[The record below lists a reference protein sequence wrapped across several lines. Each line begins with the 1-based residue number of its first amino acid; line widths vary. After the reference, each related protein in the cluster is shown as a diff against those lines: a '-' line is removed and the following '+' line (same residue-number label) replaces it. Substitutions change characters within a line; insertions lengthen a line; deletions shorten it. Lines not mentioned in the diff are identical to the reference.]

1 MKRKHIGKWLGI
13 ALGAYLLYAVL
24 TAILVPLPQK
34 EATGELWS
42 QYEERLRTEAAPER
56 VKSIE
61 SAEDA
66 LLYRL
71 RLIENAEEEIVF
83 STFDLRADGSGQ
95 DIMAALYGAAQRGV
109 RVRVIVDGLNGFL
122 HLQNSG
128 VLRALAAEENVEVRF
143 YDPIDLLRPWKLNYR
158 LHDKYLIAD
167 GEKYILGGRNTNDL
181 FLGSY
186 QEEQNIDRDLLV
198 VSDGGEGTSVSQ
210 LLSYFESVWS
220 QPENRTIT
228 GKASSQTDALR
239 ERDAFLRS
247 GFPEAFA
254 AVDWE
259 AETTA
264 VVRVSLF
271 SGSPRAEDKAPELW
285 DALVRLMAQGDDVLL
300 QTPYIICNHKM
311 YDDLEQLAASRQV
324 RVLTNAVENGA
335 NPSGCSDYLREKQN
349 ILSRGLDVYEVICG
363 QSLHTK
369 TILIGDD
376 LSVVGSFNADMRSA
390 YLDTELMLVIESE
403 AVNAALRQ
411 ESETYITQSRLA
423 LHDGGTEYGARFEET
438 ALPWAKRALYGVLSV
453 VSRPVRHLL

>member
-71 RLIENAEEEIVF
+71 RLIENAKEEIVF

-143 YDPIDLLRPWKLNYR
+143 YDPINLLRPWKLNYR

-186 QEEQNIDRDLLV
+186 QEEQNIDRDVLV

-264 VVRVSLF
+264 VARVSLL

-349 ILSRGLDVYEVICG
+349 ILSRGLDVYEVVCG

-390 YLDTELMLVIESE
+390 YLDTELMLVVESE
-403 AVNAALRQ
+403 EVNAALRQ

>member
-324 RVLTNAVENGA
+324 RALTNAVENGA

-390 YLDTELMLVIESE
+390 YLDTELMLVVESE
-403 AVNAALRQ
+403 EVNAALRQ
-411 ESETYITQSRLA
+411 ESVQYIDQSRLA
-423 LHDGGTEYGARFEET
+423 LHDGGTEYGARFEEMT
-438 ALPWAKRALYGVLSV
+438 LPWAKRALYTILSV
-453 VSRPVRHLL
+453 VQRPIRHLL

>member
-1 MKRKHIGKWLGI
+1 MKQKHILKWLGI
-13 ALGAYLLYAVL
+13 ALGVYLLYGVL

-34 EATGELWS
+34 EAAGELWS
-42 QYEERLRTEAAPER
+42 QYEARLSADASQER
-56 VKSIE
+56 VRSIEDTDSALLWRLQLIE
-61 SAEDA
+61 SAE
-66 LLYRL
+66 REV
-71 RLIENAEEEIVF
+71 IF

-95 DIMAALYGAAQRGV
+95 DLMAALYGAAQRGV

-167 GEKYILGGRNTNDL
+167 GSKYILGGRNSNDL
-181 FLGSY
+181 FLG
-186 QEEQNIDRDLLV
+186 
-198 VSDGGEGTSVSQ
+198 VSDGGEGSSVSQ
-210 LLSYFESVWS
+210 LLTYFESVWS
-220 QPENRTIT
+220 QPENKTIT
-228 GKASSQTDALR
+228 GKTSSQTDALQ
-239 ERDAFLRS
+239 ERYAALCAVH
-247 GFPEAFA
+247 GKELA

-259 AETTA
+259 VETAA
-264 VVRVSLF
+264 VTHVSLL
-271 SGSPRAEDKAPELW
+271 SGSPRAEAKAPELW

-300 QTPYIICNHKM
+300 QTPYIICNDKM
-311 YDDLEQLAASRQV
+311 YNDLEALAETRQL

-349 ILSRGLDVYEVICG
+349 ILSRGVDVYEVVCG

-376 LSVVGSFNADMRSA
+376 LSIVGSFNADMRSA

-403 AVNAALRQ
+403 EVNAALRQ
-411 ESETYITQSRLA
+411 ESVQYIDQSRLA
-423 LHDGGTEYGARFEET
+423 LHDGGTEYGAQFEEVT
-438 ALPWAKRALYGVLSV
+438 LPWTKRALYTALSFLQ
-453 VSRPVRHLL
+453 RLIRHLL

>member
-71 RLIENAEEEIVF
+71 RLIENAKEEIVF

-239 ERDAFLRS
+239 ERDAFLCS
-247 GFPEAFA
+247 AYPEAFA

-264 VVRVSLF
+264 VARVSLL
-271 SGSPRAEDKAPELW
+271 SGSPRVEDKAPELW

-349 ILSRGLDVYEVICG
+349 ILSRGLDVYEVVCG

-390 YLDTELMLVIESE
+390 YLDTELMLVVESE
-403 AVNAALRQ
+403 EVNAALRQ

>member
-71 RLIENAEEEIVF
+71 RLIENAKEEIVF
-83 STFDLRADGSGQ
+83 STFDLRADGRGQ

-186 QEEQNIDRDLLV
+186 QEEQNIDRDVLV

-264 VVRVSLF
+264 VARVSLF
-271 SGSPRAEDKAPELW
+271 SGSPRAEAKAPELW

-300 QTPYIICNHKM
+300 QTPYIICNDKM
-311 YDDLEQLAASRQV
+311 YNDLEALAETRQL

-349 ILSRGLDVYEVICG
+349 ILSRGVDVYEVVCG

-376 LSVVGSFNADMRSA
+376 LSIVGSFNADMRSA

-403 AVNAALRQ
+403 EVNAALRQ

-438 ALPWAKRALYGVLSV
+438 ALPWAKRALYGVLRV

>member
-1 MKRKHIGKWLGI
+1 MKQKHIVKWLGI

-24 TAILVPLPQK
+24 TVIFVPLPQK

-42 QYEERLRTEAAPER
+42 RYETRLSADAAQER

-61 SAEDA
+61 SADDA
-66 LLYRL
+66 LLWRL
-71 RLIENAEEEIVF
+71 WLIESAEKEIIF

-95 DIMAALYGAAQRGV
+95 DLMAALYGAAQRGV

-167 GEKYILGGRNTNDL
+167 GDRYILGGRNTNDL

-186 QEEQNIDRDLLV
+186 QEKQNIDRDVLV
-198 VSDGGEGTSVSQ
+198 VSDGGEGSSVTQ
-210 LLSYFESVWS
+210 LLTYFDSVWS
-220 QPENRTIT
+220 QPENQTIK
-228 GKASSQTDALR
+228 GKTSSQTDALQ
-239 ERDAFLRS
+239 ERYAALCAVYAK
-247 GFPEAFA
+247 ELA

-264 VVRVSLF
+264 VTRVSLL
-271 SGSPRAEDKAPELW
+271 SGSPRAEAKAPELW
-285 DALVRLMAQGDDVLL
+285 DALVRLMAQGDDILL
-300 QTPYIICNHKM
+300 QTPYIICNDKM
-311 YDDLEQLAASRQV
+311 YNDLEALAETRQL

-349 ILSRGLDVYEVICG
+349 ILSRGVGVYEVVCG

-369 TILIGDD
+369 TILIGND

-403 AVNAALRQ
+403 EVNVMLRQ
-411 ESETYITQSRLA
+411 VEEPYIAQSRLA
-423 LHDGGTEYGARFEET
+423 LHDGGIEYGARFEEVT
-438 ALPWAKRALYGVLSV
+438 LPWAKRALYTILSV
-453 VSRPVRHLL
+453 VQRPIRHLL

>member
-71 RLIENAEEEIVF
+71 RLIENAKEEIVF

-95 DIMAALYGAAQRGV
+95 DIMAVLYGAAQRGV

-228 GKASSQTDALR
+228 GKSSSQTDALR
-239 ERDAFLRS
+239 ERDAFLCS
-247 GFPEAFA
+247 AYPEAFA

-264 VVRVSLF
+264 VARVSLL

-285 DALVRLMAQGDDVLL
+285 DALVRLMAQGNDVLL

-349 ILSRGLDVYEVICG
+349 ILSRGLDVYEVVCG

-376 LSVVGSFNADMRSA
+376 LSVVGSFNADMRSV
-390 YLDTELMLVIESE
+390 YLDTELMLVVESE
-403 AVNAALRQ
+403 EVNAALRQ

>member
-61 SAEDA
+61 SAENA

-71 RLIENAEEEIVF
+71 RLIENAKEEIVF

-186 QEEQNIDRDLLV
+186 QEEQNIDRDVLV

-210 LLSYFESVWS
+210 LLTYFESVWS

-264 VVRVSLF
+264 VARVSLF

-300 QTPYIICNHKM
+300 QTPYIICNDKM
-311 YDDLEQLAASRQV
+311 YNDLEALAETRQL

-376 LSVVGSFNADMRSA
+376 LSVIGSFNADMRSA
-390 YLDTELMLVIESE
+390 YLDTELMLVVESE
-403 AVNAALRQ
+403 ALNAALRQ
-411 ESETYITQSRLA
+411 ESETYLAQSRLA

>member
-324 RVLTNAVENGA
+324 RALTNAVENGA

-390 YLDTELMLVIESE
+390 YLDTELMLVVESE
-403 AVNAALRQ
+403 EVNAALRQ
-411 ESETYITQSRLA
+411 ESVQYIDQSRLA

>member
-1 MKRKHIGKWLGI
+1 MRQKHIVKWLGI

-24 TAILVPLPQK
+24 TVIFVPLPQK
-34 EATGELWS
+34 ETTGELWS
-42 QYEERLRTEAAPER
+42 RYETRLSADAAQER

-61 SAEDA
+61 SADDA
-66 LLYRL
+66 LLWRL
-71 RLIENAEEEIVF
+71 WLIESAEKEIIF

-95 DIMAALYGAAQRGV
+95 DVMAALYGAAQRGV
-109 RVRVIVDGLNGFL
+109 QVRMIIDGLNGFL

-128 VLRALAAEENVEVRF
+128 VLRALAEEENVEVRF

-167 GEKYILGGRNTNDL
+167 GDRYILGGRNTNDL

-186 QEEQNIDRDLLV
+186 QEKQNIDRDVLV
-198 VSDGGEGTSVSQ
+198 VSDGGEGSSVTQ
-210 LLSYFESVWS
+210 LLTYFDSVWS
-220 QPENRTIT
+220 QPENQTIK
-228 GKASSQTDALR
+228 GKTSSQTDALQ
-239 ERDAFLRS
+239 ERYAALCAVYAK
-247 GFPEAFA
+247 ELA

-264 VVRVSLF
+264 VTRVSLL
-271 SGSPRAEDKAPELW
+271 SGSPRAEAKAPELW
-285 DALVRLMAQGDDVLL
+285 DALVRLMAQGDDILL
-300 QTPYIICNHKM
+300 QTPYIICNDKM
-311 YDDLEQLAASRQV
+311 YNDLAALAETRQL

-349 ILSRGLDVYEVICG
+349 ILSRGVDVYEVVCG

-369 TILIGDD
+369 TILIGND

-403 AVNAALRQ
+403 EVNVMLRQ
-411 ESETYITQSRLA
+411 AEEPYIAQSRLA
-423 LHDGGTEYGARFEET
+423 LHDGGTEYGAQFEEMT
-438 ALPWAKRALYGVLSV
+438 LPWAKHALYTILSV
-453 VSRPVRHLL
+453 VQRPIRHLL

>member
-42 QYEERLRTEAAPER
+42 QYEERLRMEAAPER

-71 RLIENAEEEIVF
+71 RLIENAKEEIVF

-143 YDPIDLLRPWKLNYR
+143 YDPINLLRPWKLNYR

-186 QEEQNIDRDLLV
+186 QEEQNIDRDVLV

-259 AETTA
+259 VETAA
-264 VVRVSLF
+264 VTRVSLF

-300 QTPYIICNHKM
+300 QTPYIICNDKM
-311 YDDLEQLAASRQV
+311 YNDLEALAETRQL
-324 RVLTNAVENGA
+324 RVLTNAAENGA

-349 ILSRGLDVYEVICG
+349 ILSRGVDVYEVVCG

-376 LSVVGSFNADMRSA
+376 LSIVGSFNADMRSA

-403 AVNAALRQ
+403 EVNAALRQ
-411 ESETYITQSRLA
+411 ESVQYIDQSRLA
-423 LHDGGTEYGARFEET
+423 LHDGGTEYGARFEEMT
-438 ALPWAKRALYGVLSV
+438 LPWAKRALYTILSV
-453 VSRPVRHLL
+453 VQRPIRHLL

>member
-71 RLIENAEEEIVF
+71 RLIENAKEEIVF

-247 GFPEAFA
+247 GFPEVFA

-264 VVRVSLF
+264 VARVSLL

-285 DALVRLMAQGDDVLL
+285 DALVRLMAQGNDVLL

-335 NPSGCSDYLREKQN
+335 NPSGCSDYLREKEN
-349 ILSRGLDVYEVICG
+349 ILARGLDVYEVVCG

-376 LSVVGSFNADMRSA
+376 LSVVGSFNADMRSV

-403 AVNAALRQ
+403 EVNAALRQ

>member
-1 MKRKHIGKWLGI
+1 MRQKHIVKWLGI

-24 TAILVPLPQK
+24 TVIFVPLPQK

-42 QYEERLRTEAAPER
+42 RYETRLSADAAQER

-61 SAEDA
+61 SADDA
-66 LLYRL
+66 LLWRL
-71 RLIENAEEEIVF
+71 WLIESAEKEIIF

-95 DIMAALYGAAQRGV
+95 DVMAALYGAAQRGV
-109 RVRVIVDGLNGFL
+109 QVRMIIDGLNGFL

-128 VLRALAAEENVEVRF
+128 VLRALAVEENVEVRF

-167 GEKYILGGRNTNDL
+167 GSKYILGGRNSNDL

-186 QEEQNIDRDLLV
+186 QENQNIDRDVLV
-198 VSDGGEGTSVSQ
+198 VSDGGEGSSVTQ
-210 LLSYFESVWS
+210 LLTYFDSVWS
-220 QPENRTIT
+220 QPENQTIK
-228 GKASSQTDALR
+228 GKTSSQTDALQ
-239 ERDAFLRS
+239 ERYAALCAVYAK
-247 GFPEAFA
+247 ELA

-264 VVRVSLF
+264 VTRVSLL
-271 SGSPRAEDKAPELW
+271 SGSPRAEAKAPELW
-285 DALVRLMAQGDDVLL
+285 DALVRLMAQGDDILL
-300 QTPYIICNHKM
+300 QTPYIICNDKM
-311 YDDLEQLAASRQV
+311 YNDLAALAETRQL

-349 ILSRGLDVYEVICG
+349 ILSRGVDVYEVVCG

-369 TILIGDD
+369 TILIGND

-403 AVNAALRQ
+403 EVNVMLRQ
-411 ESETYITQSRLA
+411 AEEPYIAQSRLA
-423 LHDGGTEYGARFEET
+423 LHDGGIEYGARFEEVT
-438 ALPWAKRALYGVLSV
+438 LPWAKRALYEGLSIV
-453 VSRPVRHLL
+453 QRPVRHLL

>member
-71 RLIENAEEEIVF
+71 RLIENAKEEIVF

-247 GFPEAFA
+247 AYPEVFA

-264 VVRVSLF
+264 VARVSLLR
-271 SGSPRAEDKAPELW
+271 GSPRAEDKAPELW

-349 ILSRGLDVYEVICG
+349 ILSRGLDVYEVVCG

-376 LSVVGSFNADMRSA
+376 LSVVGSFNADMRSV
-390 YLDTELMLVIESE
+390 YLDTELMLVVESE
-403 AVNAALRQ
+403 EVNAALRQ

>member
-71 RLIENAEEEIVF
+71 RLIENAKEEIVF

-143 YDPIDLLRPWKLNYR
+143 YDPINLLRPWKLNYR

-264 VVRVSLF
+264 VARVSLF

-349 ILSRGLDVYEVICG
+349 ILSRGLDVYEVVCG

-369 TILIGDD
+369 TILIGND

-403 AVNAALRQ
+403 EVNAALRQ
-411 ESETYITQSRLA
+411 ESVQYIDQSRLA
-423 LHDGGTEYGARFEET
+423 LHDGGTEYGARFEEMT
-438 ALPWAKRALYGVLSV
+438 LPWAKRALYGVLSV

>member
-71 RLIENAEEEIVF
+71 RLIENAKEEIVF

-239 ERDAFLRS
+239 ERDAFLCS
-247 GFPEAFA
+247 AYPEAFA

-264 VVRVSLF
+264 VARVSLL

-349 ILSRGLDVYEVICG
+349 ILSRGLDVYEVVCG

-390 YLDTELMLVIESE
+390 YLDTELMLVVESE
-403 AVNAALRQ
+403 EVNAALRQ

>member
-71 RLIENAEEEIVF
+71 RLIENAKEEIVF

-210 LLSYFESVWS
+210 LLS
-220 QPENRTIT
+220 
-228 GKASSQTDALR
+228 
-239 ERDAFLRS
+239 
-247 GFPEAFA
+247 
-254 AVDWE
+254 
-259 AETTA
+259 
-264 VVRVSLF
+264 
-271 SGSPRAEDKAPELW
+271 
-285 DALVRLMAQGDDVLL
+285 
-300 QTPYIICNHKM
+300 
-311 YDDLEQLAASRQV
+311 
-324 RVLTNAVENGA
+324 
-335 NPSGCSDYLREKQN
+335 
-349 ILSRGLDVYEVICG
+349 
-363 QSLHTK
+363 
-369 TILIGDD
+369 
-376 LSVVGSFNADMRSA
+376 
-390 YLDTELMLVIESE
+390 
-403 AVNAALRQ
+403 
-411 ESETYITQSRLA
+411 
-423 LHDGGTEYGARFEET
+423 
-438 ALPWAKRALYGVLSV
+438 
-453 VSRPVRHLL
+453 

>member
-13 ALGAYLLYAVL
+13 ALGAYLLYAAL
-24 TAILVPLPQK
+24 TAVFVPLPQK

-71 RLIENAEEEIVF
+71 RLIENAKEEIVF

-95 DIMAALYGAAQRGV
+95 DIMAVLYGAAQRGV

-128 VLRALAAEENVEVRF
+128 VLRALAAVENVEVRF

-228 GKASSQTDALR
+228 GKSSSQTDALR
-239 ERDAFLRS
+239 ERDAFLCS
-247 GFPEAFA
+247 AYPEAFA

-264 VVRVSLF
+264 VARVSLL

-324 RVLTNAVENGA
+324 RILTNAVENGA

-349 ILSRGLDVYEVICG
+349 ILSRGLDVYEVVCG

-376 LSVVGSFNADMRSA
+376 LSVVGSFNADIRSA

-403 AVNAALRQ
+403 EVNAALRQ
-411 ESETYITQSRLA
+411 ESETYLAQSRLA
-423 LHDGGTEYGARFEET
+423 LHDGGTEYGARFEEMT
-438 ALPWAKRALYGVLSV
+438 LPWAKRALYGVLSV

>member
-71 RLIENAEEEIVF
+71 RLIENAKEEIVF

-186 QEEQNIDRDLLV
+186 QEEQNIDRDVLV

-264 VVRVSLF
+264 VARVSLF

-349 ILSRGLDVYEVICG
+349 ILSRGLDVYEVVCG

-411 ESETYITQSRLA
+411 ESETYLAQSRLA

>member
-71 RLIENAEEEIVF
+71 RLIENAKEEIVF

-264 VVRVSLF
+264 VARVSLL

-349 ILSRGLDVYEVICG
+349 ILSRGLDVYEVVCG

-390 YLDTELMLVIESE
+390 YLDTELMLVVESE
-403 AVNAALRQ
+403 EVNAALRQ

>member
-1 MKRKHIGKWLGI
+1 MRQKHIVKWLGI

-24 TAILVPLPQK
+24 TVIFVPLPQK
-34 EATGELWS
+34 ETTGELWS
-42 QYEERLRTEAAPER
+42 RYETRLSADAAQER

-61 SAEDA
+61 SADDA
-66 LLYRL
+66 LLWRL
-71 RLIENAEEEIVF
+71 WLIESAEKEIIF

-95 DIMAALYGAAQRGV
+95 DVMAALYGAAQRGV
-109 RVRVIVDGLNGFL
+109 QVRMIIDGLNGFL

-128 VLRALAAEENVEVRF
+128 VLRALAEEENVEVRF

-167 GEKYILGGRNTNDL
+167 GDRYILGGRNTNDL

-186 QEEQNIDRDLLV
+186 QEKQNIDRDVLV
-198 VSDGGEGTSVSQ
+198 VSDGGEGSSVTQ
-210 LLSYFESVWS
+210 LLTYFDSVWS
-220 QPENRTIT
+220 QPENQTIK
-228 GKASSQTDALR
+228 GKTSSQTDALQ
-239 ERDAFLRS
+239 ERYAALCAVYAK
-247 GFPEAFA
+247 ELA

-264 VVRVSLF
+264 VTRVSLL
-271 SGSPRAEDKAPELW
+271 SGSPRAEAKAPELW
-285 DALVRLMAQGDDVLL
+285 DALVRLMAQGDDILL
-300 QTPYIICNHKM
+300 QTPYIICNDKM
-311 YDDLEQLAASRQV
+311 YNDLAALAETRQL

-349 ILSRGLDVYEVICG
+349 ILSRGVDVYEVVCG

-369 TILIGDD
+369 TILIGND

-403 AVNAALRQ
+403 EVNVMLRQ
-411 ESETYITQSRLA
+411 AEEPYIAQSRLA
-423 LHDGGTEYGARFEET
+423 LHDGGIEYGAQFEGVT
-438 ALPWAKRALYGVLSV
+438 LPWAKRALYEGLSIV
-453 VSRPVRHLL
+453 QRPVRHLL

>member
-13 ALGAYLLYAVL
+13 ALGAYLLYAAL
-24 TAILVPLPQK
+24 TAVFVPLPQK

-71 RLIENAEEEIVF
+71 RLIENAKEEIVF

-186 QEEQNIDRDLLV
+186 QEEQNIDRDVLV

-264 VVRVSLF
+264 VARVSLF

-349 ILSRGLDVYEVICG
+349 ILSRGLDVYEVVCG

-411 ESETYITQSRLA
+411 ESETYLAQSRLA